1 MACRSAVVETAHQLA
16 ELRRIRYFVTL
27 AEELHFARAAER
39 LKIAQPT
46 LTVQIQEIERTL
58 SARLFVRTKRSVA
71 LTAAGKVF
79 LHEARNVLETYD
91 RVKSIGRRAGRDEV
105 GRVETGYVATAK
117 DTLGLKG

>member
-1 MACRSAVVETAHQLA
+1 M
-16 ELRRIRYFVTL
+16 ELRHLRYFVAL

-39 LKIAQPT
+39 LNIAPPT

-79 LHEARNVLETYD
+79 LDEARNVLETYD
-91 RVKSIGRRAGRDEV
+91 RAESIGRRAGRNRTGRDRLCGQRCLCGCAPGPDELLS
-105 GRVETGYVATAK
+105 E
-117 DTLGLKG
+117 GLDMRRRQL